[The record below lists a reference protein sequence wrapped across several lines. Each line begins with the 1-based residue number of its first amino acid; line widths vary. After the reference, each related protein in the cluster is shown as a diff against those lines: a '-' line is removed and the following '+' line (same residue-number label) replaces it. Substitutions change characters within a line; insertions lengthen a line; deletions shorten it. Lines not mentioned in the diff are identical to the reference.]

1 MRLWTGRRI
10 FDNMFRIKTILLGV
24 VILLACSAAYVPA
37 MRAGFIWDDDW
48 LLTRNARITDPGGE
62 GLYKFWLT
70 LEQTDYYPV
79 TWSSLWLEWRAW
91 KDSATGYHIVNI
103 VLHGLGAVLLWR
115 VVGALGIPGAWLIGL
130 IWALHP
136 VNVASV
142 AWISELKNTLSL
154 IFFLLTVLFY
164 LRFDERQ
171 AGRWYAL
178 SLAMFLLALL
188 SKTSVVMAPVVLL
201 LCLWWRRRQLGGL
214 HWLGAA
220 VVVILGALYLFNEK
234 LLKNLAGQD
243 LPPVQFA
250 LILLI
255 GPVVLAGGLAALLIA
270 KPWRDALRK
279 YPALMTAPFFLLS
292 VYYSLL
298 TIWTQKHTVIQQT
311 RIFGEGE
318 GFFWRLACAG
328 MAPWFY
334 LYKALLPVKLVMIY
348 PRWDVDPSAIQFY
361 LPGLVLIGLVGLFWW
376 YRKSWGRPLF
386 FMLAYML
393 VTLFPVLGFFEMYY
407 FLYAQAADHWQYMGI
422 IGVISLVVGAAWH
435 YLRMREIRVRAVAA
449 VLAGCLVVALGVLT
463 YRQAETYDSQL
474 TLWRDN
480 IATYPTSWMPYFNLG
495 RAVDDQLGDTEK
507 ALSLYKKSL
516 ELNPKLAKSYNNI
529 GSIYA
534 QDGRL
539 EEALSYYSKGLE
551 LQPWDAMS
559 HSNIG
564 VILARKG
571 ERENNPQL
579 LQKGLAELEKAL
591 ELDPRHFNAY
601 MNLALLYIDF
611 GRFDE
616 ATRYCDKALEL
627 WADNPEVHYIKGKLL
642 TLQKRPAEAVKE
654 YREALRLRDDYVE
667 AHMEVAHVLLG
678 LGMAQ
683 EAAAHF
689 SAVLDLPLNRTKP
702 SDRAIAHDRLGVF
715 LAEKGRHGQAVEH
728 FEKAIRLVPGEA
740 SFYSNLGLTLFRLG
754 YSQRAI
760 ALYNKAVQ
768 LDPNSTNAH
777 DNLAIALT
785 RLGQFDEA
793 IYHYRKAVELD
804 PNRLGAIAS
813 LAWLLATHPLAE
825 RRDGEEALALAQ
837 RACQQTGYGN
847 PGPLNSLAA
856 AYAELGRFDQAV
868 QAAERAL
875 DLAKRAGDQQ
885 RVAEVSA
892 TLDSYR
898 SGRPYRIAP
907 PSR

>member
-1 MRLWTGRRI
+1 MRLWTGQPI
-10 FDNMFRIKTILLGV
+10 CDNMFRGKTILLGV
-24 VILLACSAAYVPA
+24 VIFLACAAAYVPA

-48 LLTRNARITDPGGE
+48 LLTRNARITAAGGE

-70 LEQTDYYPV
+70 LEQTDYFPV
-79 TWSSLWLEWRAW
+79 TWTSLWLEWRAW
-91 KDSATGYHIVNI
+91 EDSATGYHITNI
-103 VLHGLGAVLLWR
+103 VLHALGAVLVWR
-115 VVGALGIPGAWLIGL
+115 VVVALGIPGAWLIGL

-142 AWISELKNTLSL
+142 AWVSERKNTLSL
-154 IFFLLTVLFY
+154 IFYLLTVLFY
-164 LRFDERQ
+164 LRFDDRQ

-188 SKTSVVMAPVVLL
+188 SKTSVAMTPLVLL
-201 LCLWWRRRQLGGL
+201 LCLWWRRGRLGGL
-214 HWLGAA
+214 GWLGVAVAA
-220 VVVILGALYLFNEK
+220 ILSALYLLYDK
-234 LLKNLAGQD
+234 VLKGLAGQE

-255 GPVVLAGGLAALLIA
+255 GPVVLAGGLAALLLA
-270 KPWRDALRK
+270 RPWREKLRT

-311 RIFGEGE
+311 VIFAEGE

-334 LYKALLPVKLVMIY
+334 LYKTVLPVKLVMIY
-348 PRWDVDPSAIQFY
+348 PRWDVDPAAIHFY
-361 LPGLVLIGLVGLFWW
+361 LPGLVLIGLLGLFWW

-407 FLYAQAADHWQYMGI
+407 FLYAQAADHWQYMAI
-422 IGVISLVVGAAWH
+422 IGVISLVVGGAWH
-435 YLRMREIRVRAVAA
+435 YLRTKETRVRVTAA
-449 VLAGCLVVALGVLT
+449 VLAGCIVVGLGVLT
-463 YRQAETYDSQL
+463 YRQAKTYDSQL

-480 IATYPTSWMPYFNLG
+480 IAKYPASWMSYFNLG
-495 RAVDDQLGDTEK
+495 RAVDDQLGDRDE

-516 ELNPKLAKSYNNI
+516 ELNPNLAKSYNNI

-534 QDGRL
+534 QAGRL

-551 LQPWDAMS
+551 LQPWDAMA

-564 VILARKG
+564 VIRARKG

-579 LQKGLAELEKAL
+579 IQNGIAELKKAL

-601 MNLALLYIDF
+601 MNLALLNIDF

-616 ATRYCDKALEL
+616 AAPYCDKALEL
-627 WADNPEVHYIKGKLL
+627 WPKNAEVHYTKGKLL
-642 TLQKRPAEAVKE
+642 ALQKRPAEAVKE
-654 YREALRLRDDYVE
+654 YREALRLKSDYVQ
-667 AHMEVAHVLLG
+667 AHMELAQVLLG
-678 LGMAQ
+678 LGMTQ
-683 EAAAHF
+683 EAGAHF
-689 SAVLDLPLNRTKP
+689 SAILDLPPNRTKS

-715 LAEKGRHGQAVEH
+715 LAEKGRHGEAVDH
-728 FEKAIRLVPGEA
+728 FEKAIQLVPGEA

-754 YSQRAI
+754 HRNRAV

-768 LDPNSTNAH
+768 LDPNSANAH

-785 RLGQFDEA
+785 RLGRLDEA
-793 IYHYRKAVELD
+793 ILHYRKAVEIE
-804 PNRLGAIAS
+804 PNRLSAIAS

-825 RRDGEEALALAQ
+825 RRDGEEALVLAQ
-837 RACQQTGYGN
+837 RGCQLTGYAH

-868 QAAERAL
+868 KAAERAL

-885 RVAEVSA
+885 LAAEISP

-898 SGRPYRIAP
+898 SGAPYRIATP
-907 PSR
+907 KR